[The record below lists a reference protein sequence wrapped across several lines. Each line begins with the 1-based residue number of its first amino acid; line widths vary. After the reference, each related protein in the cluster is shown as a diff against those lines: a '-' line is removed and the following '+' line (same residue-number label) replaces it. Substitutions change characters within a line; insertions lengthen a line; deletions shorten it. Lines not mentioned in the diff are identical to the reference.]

1 MSFRHPARERFL
13 AALLAGAL
21 TFSAGGLAACDDE
34 DISSAGSASGIAG
47 TDLSLAGLRD
57 YYVDTD
63 SAKSATVLVYMV
75 GSDLESEYGAASA
88 DIQEMIEAECG
99 KNVNIVVETG
109 GASSWEFSPE
119 ADGSSR
125 QRWHITENG
134 AELLEDTGSD
144 SMLDKS
150 EVTDFID
157 FATASYPADRYLMV
171 FWDHGGGT
179 IGGFGSDENY
189 PDDEPLSLADLR
201 QALLDSGQKFD
212 IVGFDACLM
221 GTIETAY
228 ALEPCADYL
237 IASEE
242 YEPGEGWSWTGFLSK
257 LEDDPSTSSV
267 ELGKRAIDDY
277 YAVYADEDYTDVTL
291 SLIDLHEV
299 PNVYENMSSF
309 LASAESAIASD
320 NSRFK
325 ELSQARSR
333 AASFADGQIDQVDL
347 IDLIGRT
354 DFDGED
360 SLEAAVRSCVKYRS
374 ATSIDGA
381 NGLALYFPYDEVS
394 SYEGMRSTLT
404 EISYTKPTEFYDY
417 FLSIMGSSSSGGT
430 GVGSILSSIQSAL
443 SSAAGTDEAASSAS
457 GGDFA
462 SSSSQGSSWF
472 SDVSESFS
480 YDELPSSL
488 ELQES
493 EGSYIVSM
501 DDTLWD
507 ALADFQV
514 SVMQRNPKNESEYIY
529 LGSDNVWDTDT
540 YGNII
545 VDYDGT
551 WTAIDGNIVSFF
563 GDTPTALADGTYSF
577 TGTIPAILN
586 GEERIDIIVYWP
598 PEDQSVGYVQGWRS
612 HEQTQSHIFGHGLSS
627 FSAGDEI
634 VPIFDVYDEDGSWL
648 RTMAGDAITISDP
661 DSIEVTY
668 ESPGNEPTYFWG
680 TLTTVYGDAIDTEAL
695 AIE

>member
-1 MSFRHPARERFL
+1 MTSRHPAAQRFL
-13 AALLAGAL
+13 AVLLSGAL
-21 TFSAGGLAACDDE
+21 IFSGGALAACDDE
-34 DISSAGSASGIAG
+34 DISTSSASGIAG

-57 YYVDTD
+57 HYVDTD

-88 DIQEMIEAECG
+88 DIQEMVDAECG

-109 GASSWEFSPE
+109 GASSWEFSDE
-119 ADGSSR
+119 ADGTLR
-125 QRWHITENG
+125 QRWHITGDG
-134 AELLEDTGSD
+134 AELLGDTGSG
-144 SMLDKS
+144 SVLDEN
-150 EVTDFID
+150 EVTDFIS
-157 FATASYPADRYLMV
+157 FATDAYPADRYLMV

-179 IGGFGSDENY
+179 VGGFGSDENY
-189 PDDEPLSLADLR
+189 PDDKPLSLADLR

-221 GTIETAY
+221 GTVETAY

-242 YEPGEGWSWTGFLSK
+242 YEPGEGWSWTGFLRE
-257 LEDDPSTSSV
+257 LEDNPSTSSV

-277 YAVYADEDYTDVTL
+277 YAVYKDEDYTDVTL
-291 SLIDLHEV
+291 SLVDLREV
-299 PNVYENMSSF
+299 PNVYESMSSF

-333 AASFADGQIDQVDL
+333 ATSFADGQIDQVDL
-347 IDLIGRT
+347 IDLITRT
-354 DFDGED
+354 DFDGKD

-417 FLSIMGSSSSGGT
+417 FLSIMGSSSSEGT
-430 GVGSILSSIQSAL
+430 GTGSILSSIQSAI
-443 SSAAGTDEAASSAS
+443 SSTAGTDEAASSAS

-462 SSSSQGSSWF
+462 SSSSQDSSWF

-480 YDELPSSL
+480 YDELPSAL
-488 ELQES
+488 ELAETS
-493 EGSYIVSM
+493 AGYIVEM

-514 SVMQRNPKNESEYIY
+514 SVMQRNPKNEAEYIY
-529 LGSDNVWDTDT
+529 LGSDNVWDTDADD
-540 YGNII
+540 NII
-545 VDYDGT
+545 VDFDGT
-551 WTAIDGNIVSFF
+551 WTAIDGHIVSFF

-598 PEDQSVGYVQGWRS
+598 PEDQSIGYVQGWRS
-612 HEQTQSHIFGHGLSS
+612 HEQTQSHVFGHGLSS
-627 FSAGDEI
+627 FSTGDEI
-634 VPIFDVYDEDGSWL
+634 VPIFDVYDEEGNWL

-668 ESPGNEPTYFWG
+668 ESSGDEPTYFWG
-680 TLTTVYGDAIDTEAL
+680 MLTTVYGDAIDTEAL
-695 AIE
+695 VIEQ